1 MLKDDIKKLFNN
13 LDNDR
18 IGFRIS
24 QNIAKLIE
32 AKTNNIFISAYDIK
46 NHQAKNIK
54 RGIGYI
60 DYYNAAQALISGE
73 FFAVFKDGEYH
84 TILLSEHENIYRI
97 VLKATKNKKEIFM
110 PSVVKIT
117 DLENE
122 VQKLARNKKQIK

>member
-1 MLKDDIKKLFNN
+1 MLKDDIKELFNN
-13 LDNDR
+13 LNNDR
-18 IGFRIS
+18 IGFTIS

-73 FFAVFKDGEYH
+73 FFAVFKDGEY
-84 TILLSEHENIYRI
+84 LLSEHENIYRI
-97 VLKATKNKKEIFM
+97 VLKVSKNKKEILCQ
-110 PSVVKIT
+110 VW
-117 DLENE
+117 
-122 VQKLARNKKQIK
+122 

>member
-46 NHQAKNIK
+46 NH
-54 RGIGYI
+54 
-60 DYYNAAQALISGE
+60 
-73 FFAVFKDGEYH
+73 
-84 TILLSEHENIYRI
+84 
-97 VLKATKNKKEIFM
+97 
-110 PSVVKIT
+110 
-117 DLENE
+117 
-122 VQKLARNKKQIK
+122 